1 VFGADPDDVLRR
13 FQELHAVAAPHES
26 DRVRLGVSPHA
37 PYSISREAFRAC
49 AELGLPMATHL
60 SESTSEVRYL
70 CDGEGPWEG
79 LDFLVD
85 PPGTTGVRLLAE
97 EGLLGP
103 SLLAAHCVKVDPDEI
118 QLLAE
123 HGVGI
128 AHCPR
133 ANAMLGC
140 GVAPVAALLAAGVRV
155 GLGTDSPASTPSF
168 DMFDELRAAVL
179 LTRADSEDASALSAS
194 EALSLATLGAARAL
208 RMEDEVGSLTP
219 GKRADLA
226 IVSLAGSP
234 LLPWEDPAAAVVFGG
249 TPERVS
255 RTIVDGATRYLR
267 GGSGWHELRQ
277 NAETARSRMLA
288 SALSESSR

>member
-1 VFGADPDDVLRR
+1 
-13 FQELHAVAAPHES
+13 
-26 DRVRLGVSPHA
+26 
-37 PYSISREAFRAC
+37 
-49 AELGLPMATHL
+49 
-60 SESTSEVRYL
+60 
-70 CDGEGPWEG
+70 
-79 LDFLVD
+79 
-85 PPGTTGVRLLAE
+85 LLAD

-103 SLLAAHCVKVDPDEI
+103 SLLAAHCVKVDSDEI
-118 QLLAE
+118 QLLAA
-123 HGVGI
+123 HGVGV

-133 ANAMLGC
+133 SNAMLGC

-155 GLGTDSPASTPSF
+155 GLGTDSPASAPSF

-179 LTRADSEDASALSAS
+179 LARAASENASALSAS

-226 IVSLAGSP
+226 VISLAGSP

-277 NAETARSRMLA
+277 NAATARSRMLA
-288 SALSESSR
+288 SALSETSR